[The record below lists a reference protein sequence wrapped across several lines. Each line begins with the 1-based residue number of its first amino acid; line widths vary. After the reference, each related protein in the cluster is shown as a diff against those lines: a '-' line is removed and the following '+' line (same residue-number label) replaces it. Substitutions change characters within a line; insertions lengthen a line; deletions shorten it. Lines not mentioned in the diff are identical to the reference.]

1 MKRIVFVLV
10 IFLFLFPII
19 FAVEFTIKDE
29 FKQGETLLA
38 KVSGNFVEPV
48 LKENI
53 NFYRGHVRVS
63 IEPFVA
69 KINDEFYIYA
79 FLPDTANNYSMVIS
93 GVKYMNGSQLS
104 EANIT
109 KEFVITNSTADF
121 SLSPGFVVADSDFSL
136 EVQNLKDSKITIEI
150 TSETISGD
158 EEDFL
163 FNDSVSL
170 RSGEIKKIKFNLD
183 KITEP
188 TFKIVQLT
196 SGDSDSGDSSFWSF
210 GSSSGSGDFNYE
222 IPVNVFEINKTIR
235 IHSTS
240 DDDVINLDE
249 IANETSEENN
259 SEEQEVPV
267 TTLTCAERG
276 GKICS
281 SGEECSG
288 TVENARD
295 APCCLAECSQKT
307 TSSVGKI
314 IGWALAAAA
323 IIFVLWFFK
332 YKYNGTKREINL
344 FGIGKK

>member
-1 MKRIVFVLV
+1 MKKIIFLFL

-19 FAVEFTIKDE
+19 SAVEFTIKDE

-38 KVSGNFVEPV
+38 KVSGNFVDPI

-79 FLPDTANNYSMVIS
+79 LLPETANNYSIVIS
-93 GVKYMNGSQLS
+93 GAKYMNGSQLS
-104 EANIT
+104 DANIT
-109 KEFVITNSTADF
+109 KEFVITNLTADF
-121 SLSPGFVVADSDFSL
+121 SVSPGFAVAENDFSL
-136 EVQNLKDSKITIEI
+136 EVQNLQDSQITIEI

-158 EEDFL
+158 EEDFS

-170 RSGEIKKIKFNLD
+170 KSGEIKKIKFNLD

-188 TFKIVQLT
+188 TFKIVKLT
-196 SGDSDSGDSSFWSF
+196 SKGSDSGDSSFWGL
-210 GSSSGSGDFNYE
+210 GSSSGSGDFSYE
-222 IPVNVFEINKTIR
+222 IPVNIFDIDKKAKT
-235 IHSTS
+235 HSTG
-240 DDDVINLDE
+240 DDDVIDLDN
-249 IANETSEENN
+249 ITNQSNEEDGGEEYVPTTTS
-259 SEEQEVPV
+259 
-267 TTLTCAERG
+267 TCAELG

-314 IGWALAAAA
+314 IGWILAIAA
-323 IIFVLWFFK
+323 IVFVLWFLK
-332 YKYNGTKREINL
+332 YKYRGAKREINL
-344 FGIGKK
+344 FDIGKK